1 MVIRCIQKNKDYYI
15 YKTFFHKLNDNH
27 TQRNSKQTHNLNK
40 EEIEE
45 KSVEHH
51 QKKTAER
58 NRKENNQ
65 RGMRYQKTKLKMAT
79 GNQHI

>member
-51 QKKTAER
+51 QKKTADR